1 MIYHDQ
7 FGNTAI
13 LGWTSSLQMQA
24 HLDKMQV
31 PVNWLI
37 QSLKQKGSALV
48 IVGILSL
55 LSPLKKVLDDTKIY
69 IINIIKLIFFW
80 RIVVKV
86 RF

>member
-1 MIYHDQ
+1 
-7 FGNTAI
+7 
-13 LGWTSSLQMQA
+13 MQA

-48 IVGILSL
+48 IAGILSL

-69 IINIIKLIFFW
+69 IINIIKHLFLKDRRQISLLILK
-80 RIVVKV
+80 RVCAH
-86 RF
+86 